1 MPDGQAGRTVS
12 SARRPATG
20 DLSLRLFYLC
30 ACHGRRGAA
39 IPTLTSVPTNDSDQM
54 TQLERKV
61 DYLIRYL
68 GIDPACVAN
77 GVMPAGFPTGLP
89 TGDGLPLSLGEAPP
103 MSC

>member
-1 MPDGQAGRTVS
+1 MGKRGVPPAPRD
-12 SARRPATG
+12 ARPRVT
-20 DLSLRLFYLC
+20 LSLRLFYPC

-39 IPTLTSVPTNDSDQM
+39 LPTLVSMQNNDTDQM

-68 GIDPACVAN
+68 GIDPACVAD

-89 TGDGLPLSLGEAPP
+89 TGDGLPLSLDEAPP